1 MAINLQKGQT
11 INLRKEEFDLSK
23 VTVGLG
29 WHVREVKKGFLG
41 TLLGGGNEPD
51 YDLDA
56 IAFLMDD
63 KDKVRNLGTKLIGGD
78 VVFFNSKQ
86 HPSGTVWSSGD
97 NLVGGTGDADD
108 EQIICLLTKVP
119 PQYAKIMFIVSIYQ
133 GKTKGQSFGNVEKA
147 HVRAID
153 AKGKEMARF
162 DLSSDPSYANKR
174 SMIFAELYRHGDEW
188 KFRALGE
195 AEESDSF
202 VDILKRY
209 ID

>member
-23 VTVGLG
+23 VTIGLG
-29 WHVREVKKGFLG
+29 WHVREAKKGFLG
-41 TLLGGGNEPD
+41 GLLGGKEPD

-63 KDKVRNLGTKLIGGD
+63 KDKVRNLGEKLVGGD

-97 NLVGGTGDADD
+97 NLVGSTGDADD
-108 EQIICLLTKVP
+108 EQIVCLLTKVP
-119 PQYAKIMFIVSIYQ
+119 QQYSKILFIVSIYQ
-133 GKTKGQSFGNVEKA
+133 GKTKGQSFGNIDKA
-147 HVRAID
+147 YIRAVD
-153 AKGKEMARF
+153 GKGKEMARY
-162 DLSSDPSYANKR
+162 DLSAEPSFANKR
-174 SMIFAELYRHGDEW
+174 SLVFAELYRHGDEW

-202 VDILKRY
+202 VEILKRH

>member
-23 VTVGLG
+23 VTIGLG

-41 TLLGGGNEPD
+41 GLLGGKEPD

-63 KDKVRNLGTKLIGGD
+63 KDKVRNLGNERLIGGD
-78 VVFFNSKQ
+78 VVFYNNKQ

-97 NLVGGTGDADD
+97 NLVGGTGEADD
-108 EQIICLLTKVP
+108 EQIICLLDKVP
-119 PQYAKIMFIVSIYQ
+119 PQYAKILFIVSIYQ

-147 HVRAID
+147 HVRAVD

-162 DLSSDPSYANKR
+162 DLSSDSTYANKR
-174 SMIFAELYRHGDEW
+174 SMIFAELYRNGAEW
-188 KFRALGE
+188 KFRAIGDAQE
-195 AEESDSF
+195 TDAF
-202 VDILKRY
+202 VEILKRY
-209 ID
+209 T